1 MPCYEAGSGYGYS
14 TTHTV
19 EPLRKDLAKM
29 EAYLCAVMKVLEKN
43 EVVMPVMEQIDAKE
57 AGVYPDEIYG
67 WWLQHRRKDAKR
79 KEQEE
84 KR

>member
-1 MPCYEAGSGYGYS
+1 MPCYDPRPS
-14 TTHTV
+14 TTGGSLTV
-19 EPLRKDLAKM
+19 IETSRKELAKV

-43 EVVMPVMEQIDAKE
+43 EIVMPVMEQIDEKE

-79 KEQEE
+79 KEKEE
-84 KR
+84 QR